1 MTEYISL
8 VISVVAVAVAIYF
21 GIKTHHLGKE
31 NADLQRRL
39 VKIEEAKEYERKK
52 VTSQARLQAAIVD
65 HGQHNYRLVI
75 ENAGD
80 CEARNV
86 ELKMDGQPFDDHQA
100 AVSSDGKINHIG
112 PHSQATRLLA
122 LTMGCAP
129 PFECEISWED
139 DSNEVGHYQTTLT
152 I

>member
-8 VISVVAVAVAIYF
+8 VISVVAVTVAIYF
-21 GIKTHHLGKE
+21 GIKTHRLGKE

-52 VTSQARLQAAIVD
+52 ATSKAKLQAAIVD
-65 HGQHNYRLVI
+65 YGQRNHRLAI
-75 ENAGD
+75 ENTGD

-86 ELKMDGQPFDDHQA
+86 EIKMDGQPFDEHQA
-100 AVSSDGKINHIG
+100 AVSGEGKISRIG

>member
-8 VISVVAVAVAIYF
+8 VISVIAVAVAIYF

-52 VTSQARLQAAIVD
+52 ATSKAKLQAAIVD
-65 HGQHNYRLVI
+65 YGQRNYRLVI
-75 ENAGD
+75 ENTGD

-86 ELKMDGQPFDDHQA
+86 QLKMDDEPFDEHQA
-100 AVSSDGKINHIG
+100 AVSGDSTISHIG
-112 PHSQATRLLA
+112 PYSQATRLLA
-122 LTMGCAP
+122 LKMGCAP

-139 DSNEVGHYQTTLT
+139 DSNEAGHYQTTLT